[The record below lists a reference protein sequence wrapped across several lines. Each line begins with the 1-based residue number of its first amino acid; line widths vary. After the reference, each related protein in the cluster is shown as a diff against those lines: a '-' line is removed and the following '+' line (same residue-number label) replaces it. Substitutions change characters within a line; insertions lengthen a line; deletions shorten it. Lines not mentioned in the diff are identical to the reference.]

1 MRRST
6 PVAVTALALG
16 AVALGGCGR
25 KPELQ
30 QLPGPP
36 TPVVVSLPGPP
47 GAVLA
52 PLYSA
57 TALGDFTRAGLAVT
71 LQIAADGSQS
81 LARLESGAVN
91 LAVASEPDLLVARA
105 RGEQLVSIA
114 TLEQGPLGGLISIP
128 PTPIATVA
136 GLSGRTVATDG
147 SALAAAELA
156 TMLRTAGVESSA
168 VHEITDAASPGGT
181 LKTHKA
187 VAALGGATTD
197 AVALGL
203 QHHAP
208 TLIRLAGAGVPTFND
223 DVLVARLT
231 DARNHGEL
239 LRTFLQ
245 ALTQA
250 VHAEQAAPAQAVAA
264 LTAAVPGLDRRLE
277 LASLQATLPLLDPP
291 GAGNPFGYQS
301 PAVWRTFAS
310 WMLTNGLLTVRSDAA
325 LGVDDEFLPGQG
337 E

>member
-1 MRRST
+1 MKRST
-6 PVAVTALALG
+6 PLGVTALALAA
-16 AVALGGCGR
+16 AVLGGCGR
-25 KPELQ
+25 KQELQ
-30 QLPGPP
+30 KLPGPP
-36 TPVVVSLPGPP
+36 TPVIVSLGGPS

-57 TALGDFTRAGLAVT
+57 AARGDFARAGLAVT
-71 LQIAADGSQS
+71 LQSSTDASQS

-91 LAVASEPDLLVARA
+91 LAVASEPDLLIARA

-114 TLEQGPLGGLISIP
+114 ALEQGPLEGLISIP
-128 PTPIATVA
+128 PTPIPTVSA
-136 GLSGRTVATDG
+136 LTGKTAATDG
-147 SALAAAELA
+147 SALAKAELA

-168 VHEITDAASPGGT
+168 VHTITSSAPGASLKSHTAAASLAGW
-181 LKTHKA
+181 
-187 VAALGGATTD
+187 TTD

-203 QHHAP
+203 QHHKP
-208 TLIRLAGAGVPTFND
+208 TVIRIAGVGVPSFND

-277 LASLQATLPLLDPP
+277 LASLEATLPILDPA
-291 GAGNPFGYQS
+291 GSGNPFGYQN

-325 LGVDDEFLPGQG
+325 LGVDDEFLPGEG